1 LTLPVRR
8 RRGWQLVD
16 NDVTFVDDLVLRPVR
31 PWTTTIHALLEHL
44 RREGLASVPEP
55 VGIEGGVEAV
65 RLIPGDSGAEAWQHQ
80 VDEEGVRSA
89 ARLLRDIHDASRGFA
104 AADHATWAIPP
115 RPGADVV
122 CHGDPGP
129 WNMVWDGPR
138 AIGLIDW
145 DLAHPAP
152 AMGDVAYALEHF
164 TPFRSDEVACD
175 PSDGHRFPAPPDR
188 RARLSAFA
196 SAYGLD
202 STTGL
207 VDRVID
213 RQAASITHV
222 QDLAERQI
230 QPQRSWVEEGYLDD
244 LRGRL
249 RWSREHRHLFE

>member
-1 LTLPVRR
+1 VRR
-8 RRGWQLVD
+8 RRDWQLVD
-16 NDVTFVDDLVLRPVR
+16 RDVTFVDDLVLRPVR

-44 RREGLASVPEP
+44 RGQGLASVPEP
-55 VGIEGGVEAV
+55 VGIDGAVEAV
-65 RLIPGDSGAEAWQHQ
+65 RFIPGDSGVDAWPHQ
-80 VDEEGVRSA
+80 LDEDGVRSA
-89 ARLLRDIHDASRGFA
+89 ARLLREIHDASRGFTPPGN
-104 AADHATWAIPP
+104 ATWAIAPQS
-115 RPGADVV
+115 GSDAI

-138 AIGLIDW
+138 AVGLIDW

-164 TPFRSDEVACD
+164 APFRSDEVACD
-175 PSDGHRFPAPPDR
+175 TTDGHHFPAPPDR

-202 STTGL
+202 STVGL

-213 RQAASITHV
+213 RQIATITQV

-230 QPQRSWVEEGYLDD
+230 EPQRSWVEEGYLDD

>member
-1 LTLPVRR
+1 VRR
-8 RRGWQLVD
+8 HRDWQLVG

-31 PWTTTIHALLEHL
+31 PWTPTIHAFLEHL
-44 RREGLASVPEP
+44 RGEGLTSVPEP
-55 VGIEGGVEAV
+55 VGIEGDVEAV
-65 RLIPGDSGAEAWQHQ
+65 RVIPGDSGADAWQHQ
-80 VDEEGVRSA
+80 VGEEGVRSA
-89 ARLLRDIHDASRGFA
+89 ARLLREVHEASRGFA
-104 AADHATWAIPP
+104 RSDRATWALPP
-115 RPGADVV
+115 QPGADVV

-152 AMGDVAYALEHF
+152 AMSDVAYALEYF
-164 TPFRSDEVACD
+164 TPFRSDELACD
-175 PSDGHRFPAPPDR
+175 DSGGHHFPSPPDR

-196 SAYGLD
+196 SAYGLE
-202 STTGL
+202 SAVGL

-213 RQAASITHV
+213 RQSLTITHV
-222 QDLAERQI
+222 QDLAERHV
-230 QPQRSWVEEGYLDD
+230 QPQARWVEEGYLDD

>member
-1 LTLPVRR
+1 VLRR
-8 RRGWQLVD
+8 RDWQLVD
-16 NDVTFVDDLVLRPVR
+16 DDVTFVDDLVLRPVR
-31 PWTTTIHALLEHL
+31 PWTATIHALLGHL
-44 RREGLASVPEP
+44 RRAGLTSVPEP
-55 VGIEGGVEAV
+55 VGIEGDVEAV
-65 RLIPGDSGAEAWQHQ
+65 RFIPGDAGGDAWQHQ
-80 VDEEGVRSA
+80 LDEEAVRSA
-89 ARLLRDIHDASRGFA
+89 ARLLREVHEASRGFA
-104 AADHATWAIPP
+104 APNHADWAIPAQS
-115 RPGADVV
+115 GSDVI

-129 WNMVWDGPR
+129 WNMVWDGTR

-164 TPFRSDEVACD
+164 TPFRSDDVACD
-175 PSDGHRFPAPPDR
+175 TDDGHHFPAPPDR
-188 RARLSAFA
+188 RGRLSAFA

-202 STTGL
+202 STAGL

-213 RQAASITHV
+213 RQAASITYV
-222 QDLAERQI
+222 QDLAERRI

>member
-1 LTLPVRR
+1 ML
-8 RRGWQLVD
+8 
-16 NDVTFVDDLVLRPVR
+16 
-31 PWTTTIHALLEHL
+31 HAV
-44 RREGLASVPEP
+44 SP
-55 VGIEGGVEAV
+55 
-65 RLIPGDSGAEAWQHQ
+65 
-80 VDEEGVRSA
+80 RS
-89 ARLLRDIHDASRGFA
+89 
-104 AADHATWAIPP
+104 DHATWAIPP
-115 RPGADVV
+115 QPGSDVV

-175 PSDGHRFPAPPDR
+175 TVDGHHFPAPPDR

-202 STTGL
+202 STAGL

-213 RQAASITHV
+213 RQAATITHV
-222 QDLAERQI
+222 QDLAERQSS
-230 QPQRSWVEEGYLDD
+230 RSVVGRGGLSRRPARRGCGGHGSTGTCSSRSRCADEGVTAV
-244 LRGRL
+244 RGPAAR
-249 RWSREHRHLFE
+249 

>member
-1 LTLPVRR
+1 VRR
-8 RRGWQLVD
+8 RRDWQLVD
-16 NDVTFVDDLVLRPVR
+16 HDVTFVDDLVLRPVR
-31 PWTTTIHALLEHL
+31 PWTATIHELLAYL
-44 RREGLASVPEP
+44 RRAGLTSVPEP
-55 VGIEGGVEAV
+55 VGIDREVEAV
-65 RLIPGDSGAEAWQHQ
+65 RLIPGDSGVDAWQHQ

-89 ARLLRDIHDASRGFA
+89 ARLLREIHDASRGFTPSDRA
-104 AADHATWAIPP
+104 QWAIQPQ
-115 RPGADVV
+115 PGSDVV

-145 DLAHPAP
+145 DLAHPGP

-164 TPFRSDEVACD
+164 APFRSDEVACD
-175 PSDGHRFPAPPDR
+175 AADGYRFPCAPDR

-196 SAYGLD
+196 SAYGLG
-202 STTGL
+202 STAGL

-213 RQAASITHV
+213 RQSATITHV
-222 QDLAERQI
+222 QDLAERRV
-230 QPQRSWVEEGYLDD
+230 QPQASWVQEGYLDD

>member
-1 LTLPVRR
+1 VRR
-8 RRGWQLVD
+8 HRDWQLVG

-31 PWTTTIHALLEHL
+31 PWSRTIHALLAHL
-44 RREGLASVPEP
+44 RAEGLTSVPEP
-55 VGIEGGVEAV
+55 VGIEGDVEAV
-65 RLIPGDSGAEAWQHQ
+65 RVIPGDSGGDAWQHQ
-80 VDEEGVRSA
+80 VGEEGVRSA
-89 ARLLRDIHDASRGFA
+89 ARLLREVHEASRGFA
-104 AADHATWAIPP
+104 VSDRATWAIPP
-115 RPGADVV
+115 QPGSDMV

-152 AMGDVAYALEHF
+152 AMSDVAYALEYF
-164 TPFRSDEVACD
+164 TPFRSDELACD
-175 PSDGHRFPAPPDR
+175 DIGGHHFPSSPDR

-196 SAYGLD
+196 SAYGLE
-202 STTGL
+202 STAGL

-213 RQAASITHV
+213 RQSLTITHV
-222 QDLAERQI
+222 QDLAERHV
-230 QPQRSWVEEGYLDD
+230 QPQARWVEEGYLDD